1 MPNVWLNMRLKEQYG
16 ITTNTDL
23 ETVTKSLS
31 TFLPN
36 SVDLSTAGLRPH
48 IARLFESRRKRHVV
62 LAFLDLCDFSGTTR
76 DAEAKSIA
84 DKLDR
89 YYAIAVPLIYQ
100 HGGVVEKIIGDGII
114 VLFDDLDDSR
124 DYLSNVYRSGRAFA
138 RDVLLALAKADFG
151 AKVALHDGPIIYYSP
166 VLEEYLDLT
175 VVGEPLTELFRLE
188 SVALPNTVCVYDA
201 DHGRYREVFGPARS
215 SSKKPLFFRG
225 DARPVKLQGLGKR
238 MVLDLTPLE

>member
-1 MPNVWLNMRLKEQYG
+1 MPNIWLNTRLKEQYG

-23 ETVTKSLS
+23 ERATKSLS

-36 SVDLSTAGLRPH
+36 PVDLSTAGLRPN
-48 IARLFESRRKRHVV
+48 IIRLFESRRKRHVV

-89 YYAIAVPLIYQ
+89 YYAIAVPVIYQ
-100 HGGVVEKIIGDGII
+100 HGGIVEKIIGDGII
-114 VLFDDLDDSR
+114 VLFDDLTGD
-124 DYLSNVYRSGRAFA
+124 LAELYRSGRAFA
-138 RDVLLALAKADFG
+138 RDVLLALAKADFR

-201 DHGRYREVFGPARS
+201 DHGRYPEIFGPARS
-215 SSKKPLFFRG
+215 SIKKPMFSRD
-225 DARPVKLQGLGKR
+225 DARPVQLQGLGPR
-238 MVLDLTPLE
+238 MVLDLTPCE